1 MNFQAINR
9 SPTGQTMLIQS
20 SQSNASIHVPRTI
33 NWSDI
38 ELPKEWSLTNESFK
52 PELIR
57 HNLGDLDYI
66 QQYLDGT
73 VKISFDRDSQST
85 PKSNL
90 LIEEVARSSASRSE
104 VPRSRSSRQ
113 PKDKTPARHL
123 FAGSTSTEEL
133 KRRDLE
139 LEKELRKLKL
149 KGVQTTSQVS
159 HPCYTA
165 DTQLEDEES
174 QEGNASPTESDF
186 IVETVVDPQ
195 LCTLRKPFKI
205 DFDFLEI
212 DFDSASNL
220 EKRKAYK
227 ERFNLEQKKGILSHF
242 KKHLCEIEMNI
253 SYFDFVDEFYP
264 VENKVQTISKE
275 KWVKEDNTVVSSSH
289 PPQEAIV
296 FQHRTTTVKA
306 SPFKVASENTDV
318 KKVIEQANYTN
329 QYLNSIGNQLDKIEE
344 KIDNKPLLKEKHKP
358 LKSEKPIIK
367 FPEIK
372 SGTSLKVNKDKPF
385 VEKIEDMLK
394 DLVKTK
400 QEQPSSSNTLSV
412 TNIPESSEDSS
423 ETESSSESDL
433 DDNIRKVEKALSALE
448 LNRIHKPKFS
458 PTSITKN
465 WYPRPTPPNIQFE
478 ERSFQSQ
485 FAVSADKLYEWN
497 IDGLA

>member
-33 NWSDI
+33 NWTDI

-52 PELIR
+52 PELVR

-73 VKISFDRDSQST
+73 VKISFDRGSQST

-113 PKDKTPARHL
+113 PKDKTPARHS
-123 FAGSTSTEEL
+123 FASSTSTEEL

-174 QEGNASPTESDF
+174 QEGNTSPTESDF

-195 LCTLRKPFKI
+195 LCTLRKPKKPFKI

-212 DFDSASNL
+212 DFDSESNL
-220 EKRKAYK
+220 ERRKAYK
-227 ERFNLEQKKGILSHF
+227 ERFNLEQKKEILSSF
-242 KKHLCEIEMNI
+242 KKHLCEIKMNI
-253 SYFDFVDEFYP
+253 SYFDYVDEFYP

-329 QYLNSIGNQLDKIEE
+329 Q
-344 KIDNKPLLKEKHKP
+344 
-358 LKSEKPIIK
+358 
-367 FPEIK
+367 
-372 SGTSLKVNKDKPF
+372 
-385 VEKIEDMLK
+385 
-394 DLVKTK
+394 
-400 QEQPSSSNTLSV
+400 
-412 TNIPESSEDSS
+412 
-423 ETESSSESDL
+423 
-433 DDNIRKVEKALSALE
+433 
-448 LNRIHKPKFS
+448 
-458 PTSITKN
+458 
-465 WYPRPTPPNIQFE
+465 
-478 ERSFQSQ
+478 
-485 FAVSADKLYEWN
+485 
-497 IDGLA
+497 